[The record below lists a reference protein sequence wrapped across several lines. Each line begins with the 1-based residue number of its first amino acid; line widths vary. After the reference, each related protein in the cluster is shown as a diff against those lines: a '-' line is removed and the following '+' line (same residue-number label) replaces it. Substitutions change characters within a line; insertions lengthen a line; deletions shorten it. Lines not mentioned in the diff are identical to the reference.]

1 MTIKFYL
8 DKPRSTVETA
18 VYMFVRFEK
27 STLKFKTGQRILP
40 KYWNPNTPENHF
52 RKFTGSPEMNT
63 SINNLRSKVNKL
75 YYSREPW
82 PIDDLRIQLLAIISD
97 SVPKDTEK
105 AFTAALQEFI
115 QSKEANNEL
124 AKTTIQKYKTLQ
136 SHLNKFS
143 VSRKF
148 PLTFERVNK
157 KLFEDFSGYLRND
170 KKHTDTTVNKYL
182 KTLKTF
188 VHWAIDYNYTS
199 ADAVSTKFKIS
210 EKTNDVVFL
219 TWDELM
225 LLYNFDLPTGSSLAK
240 VRDVFCFGCFTGQR
254 FSDISHLKRAD
265 IVNGHWILHQI
276 KVKDTIANEI
286 FLNEFATAILN
297 KYSENVK
304 PLPIIS
310 NQKTNEYLKKLGKE
324 AKINEVVK
332 VVRYRGNET
341 LVVREPKY
349 KLLGTHTARRTFIT
363 LSLEKGMRPETVMG
377 ISGHTDFKSM
387 SRYLAV
393 TGKMKRNEMEAIWKA
408 DIVEEEVETSKQA
421 G

>member
-1 MTIKFYL
+1 
-8 DKPRSTVETA
+8 
-18 VYMFVRFEK
+18 MFVRFGK
-27 STLKFKTGQRILP
+27 STLKFKTEHRILP

-63 SINNLRSKVNKL
+63 SINNHRTKVNKL
-75 YYSREPW
+75 YYSRESW
-82 PIDDLRIQLLAIISD
+82 TVDELKTQLLAIVND

-105 AFTAALQEFI
+105 VFTAALKEFI

-136 SHLNKFS
+136 SHLNDFS
-143 VSRKF
+143 DFRKF
-148 PLTFERVNK
+148 TLNFERVNK
-157 KLFEDFSGYLRND
+157 KLFEDFSGYLRNE
-170 KKHTDTTVNKYL
+170 KKHTNTTVNKYL

-188 VHWAIDYNYTS
+188 IHWAIDYNYAS
-199 ADAVSTKFKIS
+199 ADTVSTKFKIS
-210 EKTNDVVFL
+210 EETNDVIFL
-219 TWDELM
+219 TWEELM
-225 LLYNFDLPTGSSLAK
+225 SLYNLDLSAGSSLAK

-254 FSDISHLKRAD
+254 FSDISNLKRAD
-265 IVNGHWILHQI
+265 IVNGYWILHQI
-276 KVKDTIANEI
+276 KVKDTVSNEI
-286 FLNEFATAILN
+286 FLNEFASAILD

-304 PLPIIS
+304 PLPVIS

-332 VVRYRGNET
+332 VVRYRGNER
-341 LVVREPKY
+341 LEVREPKY

-377 ISGHTDFKSM
+377 ISGHTDYKSM

-408 DIVEEEVETSKQA
+408 EIDAEDVETSKQA